1 MYTNS
6 SPNNQR
12 GGIVTWI
19 FTTGGFII
27 HRRSWEFSL
36 PPSEEDRHLRNAF
49 DRLRHASAG
58 NETSKRQS
66 QSPRDATKEREI
78 HFIPSPVKDTSSIIP
93 SSPRWLGRSCSAWVR
108 CRRTH
113 PRSSWNGSNLRRRS
127 PSKYWTW
134 KNQHRTE
141 RITHRLLPNLLSRA
155 LAHALALAL
164 ALALFLSRTSKKPV
178 APGVPSPVISN
189 SPSPNS
195 SMSWALSLS
204 NFGLYPQAPQ

>member
-113 PRSSWNGSNLRRRS
+113 PRSSWNGLNLRRRS
-127 PSKYWTW
+127 PQRSRWRPGFPRPSFRTRPRRTRLWVELWACRTLACTLRRRSKPRGFLRPSSSRFMGRVRASLWIE
-134 KNQHRTE
+134 KFLLNKLRTG
-141 RITHRLLPNLLSRA
+141 TD
-155 LAHALALAL
+155 
-164 ALALFLSRTSKKPV
+164 
-178 APGVPSPVISN
+178 
-189 SPSPNS
+189 
-195 SMSWALSLS
+195 
-204 NFGLYPQAPQ
+204 